1 MKRDSTLIVERVGTV
16 YLIYKNHSEIC
27 KTFAL
32 ISFVCW
38 SKIKMVCYRPPPSV
52 NERYQ
57 LNKSLKNGAF
67 VQDEC
72 RPCVQKAA
80 SKEHSVLGTSGSF
93 LQMLQNQKMLE

>member
-1 MKRDSTLIVERVGTV
+1 MEYVSIKQI
-16 YLIYKNHSEIC
+16 SE
-27 KTFAL
+27 
-32 ISFVCW
+32 
-38 SKIKMVCYRPPPSV
+38 
-52 NERYQ
+52 
-57 LNKSLKNGAF
+57 NGAF

>member
-1 MKRDSTLIVERVGTV
+1 MMSALRSLPQQCILSARIQPILALVKHERYREENNSIYISNNRSGTLKRDSTLIVERVGTV

-52 NERYQ
+52 NER
-57 LNKSLKNGAF
+57 
-67 VQDEC
+67 C
-72 RPCVQKAA
+72 
-80 SKEHSVLGTSGSF
+80 
-93 LQMLQNQKMLE
+93 